1 MQFSESWL
9 RSLCNPTLSNEELC
23 HLLTMAGLEVEEN
36 EPVAPAF
43 SGVVVAKVLTVE
55 KHPDADKLK
64 LCSVDVGESAPLQI
78 VCGAPNVA
86 AGMKVPCARVG
97 AKLPGIEIKKA
108 KVRGIESHGMLCSA
122 RELGLSEDHA
132 GLLPLAADALVG
144 SDVRK
149 HLDLDDRK
157 ITIKLTPN
165 RADCLSLSGIA
176 RELAALT
183 GAPLALPEVAPIAA
197 TIADTRKIE
206 LDAPASCPRY
216 CGRIIRGV
224 KADAPTPEWMKRCIE
239 RSGIRSISFLVDV
252 TNYVM
257 LELGQPL
264 HAFDDAELAGA
275 VHVRL
280 PKPGEQLLL
289 LNEQTVT
296 PSPDTALIA
305 DDEKPLAMAGVM
317 GGEHSGISDATRDLF
332 LESAFFPPAAIAG
345 KARALGFSSDAS
357 HRYER
362 GVDFDLQRRAIERAT
377 HLILETCGGQ
387 PGPVVEA
394 LAAEHLPT
402 RKPVTLR
409 SERAARVL
417 GVTLPGERIE
427 SMLRSLG
434 LAVERVAE
442 GFRVTPPS
450 FRFDI
455 EIEED
460 LIEEIARL
468 HGYDN
473 IPSLPPVAR
482 LAMMPA
488 SESRK
493 SAMALRRQVA
503 ARDYHEVV
511 TYSFVE
517 AAWETDFAANAAP
530 VVLANPI
537 ASQMGVMRSSLIGG
551 LVGTLAANRKRQ
563 IERVRVFEIGRC
575 FQRDAESGPVDG
587 FAQPLRLGALAAGPA
602 LPEQWGTATRRVDF
616 FDLKADVEDLFAPR
630 RLEFVKA
637 AHPALHP
644 GRCAEIRLDGAAVGL
659 IGELHPRWAQK
670 YELGTAPVLF
680 EIELPALLSTP
691 FPAYAEV
698 SRLPAVVR
706 DLALVVPQTQALAP
720 LLAALRAAAPATVR
734 DVALFDVYQGKG
746 LADGE
751 KSLAFRIVMQDTQR
765 TLEDAEVDAV
775 IADLLAMA
783 ARDFGASLRG

>member
-1 MQFSESWL
+1 MQFPNPG
-9 RSLCNPTLSNEELC
+9 CAACAIPTLSNEDLC

-332 LESAFFPPAAIAG
+332 LESAFFPAG
-345 KARALGFSSDAS
+345 GDCRQGAGA
-357 HRYER
+357 
-362 GVDFDLQRRAIERAT
+362 
-377 HLILETCGGQ
+377 
-387 PGPVVEA
+387 
-394 LAAEHLPT
+394 
-402 RKPVTLR
+402 
-409 SERAARVL
+409 
-417 GVTLPGERIE
+417 
-427 SMLRSLG
+427 G
-434 LAVERVAE
+434 L
-442 GFRVTPPS
+442 
-450 FRFDI
+450 
-455 EIEED
+455 
-460 LIEEIARL
+460 
-468 HGYDN
+468 
-473 IPSLPPVAR
+473 
-482 LAMMPA
+482 
-488 SESRK
+488 
-493 SAMALRRQVA
+493 
-503 ARDYHEVV
+503 
-511 TYSFVE
+511 FV
-517 AAWETDFAANAAP
+517 
-530 VVLANPI
+530 
-537 ASQMGVMRSSLIGG
+537 
-551 LVGTLAANRKRQ
+551 
-563 IERVRVFEIGRC
+563 RC
-575 FQRDAESGPVDG
+575 
-587 FAQPLRLGALAAGPA
+587 
-602 LPEQWGTATRRVDF
+602 
-616 FDLKADVEDLFAPR
+616 
-630 RLEFVKA
+630 
-637 AHPALHP
+637 
-644 GRCAEIRLDGAAVGL
+644 
-659 IGELHPRWAQK
+659 
-670 YELGTAPVLF
+670 
-680 EIELPALLSTP
+680 
-691 FPAYAEV
+691 
-698 SRLPAVVR
+698 
-706 DLALVVPQTQALAP
+706 LAP
-720 LLAALRAAAPATVR
+720 LRARRRFRFAASRHRACDALDPGNLRWPAR
-734 DVALFDVYQGKG
+734 AGGRGACRGAF
-746 LADGE
+746 AD
-751 KSLAFRIVMQDTQR
+751 A
-765 TLEDAEVDAV
+765 
-775 IADLLAMA
+775 
-783 ARDFGASLRG
+783 

>member
-9 RSLCNPTLSNEELC
+9 RSLCNPALSNAELC

-36 EPVAPAF
+36 EPVAPEFA
-43 SGVVVAKVLTVE
+43 GVVVAHVLTVE

-64 LCSVDVGESAPLQI
+64 LCSVDVGEAAPLQI

-97 AKLPGIEIKKA
+97 AKLPGIEIKRA
-108 KVRGIESHGMLCSA
+108 KVRGVESHGMLCSA

-132 GLLPLAADALVG
+132 GLLPLAAAAVIGEDI
-144 SDVRK
+144 RQ

-165 RADCLSLSGIA
+165 RADCLSVLGVA

-183 GAPLALPEVAPIAA
+183 GAALMAPEIGPVAAIIDDQRA
-197 TIADTRKIE
+197 IR

-216 CGRIIRGV
+216 CGRIVRGV
-224 KADAPTPEWMKRCIE
+224 NANVPTPEWMKRRIE

-257 LELGQPL
+257 LEIGQPL

-275 VHVRL
+275 IHVRL
-280 PKPGEQLLL
+280 PTPGEKLLL

-296 PSPDTALIA
+296 PTADTALIA

-332 LESAFFPPAAIAG
+332 LESAFFPPLAIAG

-362 GVDFDLQRRAIERAT
+362 GVDFELQRRAIERAT
-377 HLILETCGGQ
+377 QLILENCGGQ
-387 PGPVVEA
+387 PGPIVEA
-394 LAAEHLPT
+394 VAPDHLPQ
-402 RKPVTLR
+402 RLPVTLR
-409 SERAARVL
+409 SARAARVL
-417 GVTLPGERIE
+417 GIALPDERIE
-427 SMLRSLG
+427 AMLKSLG
-434 LAVERVAE
+434 LQVERVAE

-460 LIEEIARL
+460 LIEEIARI

-482 LAMMPA
+482 MAMMPA
-488 SESRK
+488 SESKK

-517 AAWETDFAANAAP
+517 AAWEADFAANTSP
-530 VVLANPI
+530 IVLANPI
-537 ASQMGVMRSSLIGG
+537 ASQMGVMRSTLVGG
-551 LVGTLAANRKRQ
+551 LVAALATNRKRQ

-575 FQRDAESGPVDG
+575 FRREAGAGPVDG
-587 FAQPLRLGALAAGPA
+587 FAQPLRLGGLAAGPA
-602 LPEQWGTATRRVDF
+602 QPEQWGAPTRRVDF
-616 FDLKADVEDLFAPR
+616 YDVKADVEALFAPR
-630 RLEFVKA
+630 RLEFSKA

-644 GRCAEIRLDGAAVGL
+644 GRCAELRLDGAAVGV
-659 IGELHPRWAQK
+659 IGELHPRWVQK
-670 YELGTAPVLF
+670 YQLGTAPVLF
-680 EIELPALLSTP
+680 EIELPALLATP
-691 FPAYAEV
+691 FPAYVEV
-698 SRLPAVVR
+698 SRFPAVVR
-706 DLALVVPQTQALAP
+706 DLALVVPQSQALAP
-720 LLAALRAAAPATVR
+720 LLAGLKASAPDIVR

-746 LADGE
+746 LAESE

-775 IADLLAMA
+775 IADLLAVA
-783 ARDFGASLRG
+783 GRDFGASLRG